1 MFVESTIISR
11 LQNFKLKD
19 YTYRRGIGTYNPFL
33 WWLPFNKKLA
43 LFLSPFSY
51 YSEKQ
56 DEIRENG
63 DEMGR
68 KTVYQTVYNRLR
80 YQILSGEAPI
90 GTPLPSERRLAEE
103 WGVSR
108 NTVVRAYED
117 LESEGLIWSKMGSG
131 RFVQPLP
138 PLSHAPWLEVKD
150 QLQPYPSYMADLLS
164 AFGQD
169 SAINFS
175 LGHGGK
181 QMLAMSGFP
190 EYVRKAADNFA
201 SYHFLPISGHTELR
215 EWAVDWMGFDQ
226 VASVEDVLMT
236 SGSQEALQLIT
247 AVLANPGDTIAV
259 EMPTYFGALQ
269 LFQSLGMRIIPIP
282 MDRQGMV
289 VDVLEGVLNRYQP
302 KFLYTVPTFHNP
314 TGTTLSLDRRK
325 KLLQLSERLGFPIV
339 EDDAYRHLHFGEPAP
354 PALKSL
360 DQTGQVIYV
369 NTFSKMLFPGLRL
382 GWIAARPSLLQRIAR
397 YKELTI
403 TNNSLGQHALLSFL
417 KSGAMEPHLKKSRE
431 VYQRQAVLMES
442 FLQRMKP
449 SGLSYDQAGGG
460 FYYWISLPENLD
472 VRELLLESMKEGV
485 LFATGDMFLARE
497 TQQPYIRLSFSFETE
512 ERIREGMEKLETA
525 FSRLRRR
532 DQD

>member
-1 MFVESTIISR
+1 
-11 LQNFKLKD
+11 
-19 YTYRRGIGTYNPFL
+19 
-33 WWLPFNKKLA
+33 
-43 LFLSPFSY
+43 
-51 YSEKQ
+51 
-56 DEIRENG
+56 
-63 DEMGR
+63 MGR

-80 YQILSGEAPI
+80 YQILSGESPI
-90 GTPLPSERRLAEE
+90 GTPLPPERRLAEE

-117 LESEGLIWSKMGSG
+117 LESEGLIFSKMGSG

-138 PLSHAPWLEVKD
+138 PVANSSWLEVKD
-150 QLQPYPSYMADLLS
+150 QLHPYPSYMAELLS
-164 AFGQD
+164 AFGQG

-181 QMLAMSGFP
+181 QMLTMSEFS
-190 EYVRKAADNFA
+190 EYVRRAADNFD
-201 SYHFLPISGHTELR
+201 SYHFLPISGHPELR

-226 VASVEDVLMT
+226 VSSAEDVLIT

-282 MDRQGMV
+282 MDRNGML
-289 VDVLEGVLNRYQP
+289 VDVLEGVLSRYQP

-314 TGTTLSLDRRK
+314 TGTTLSLERRK

-382 GWIAARPSLLQRIAR
+382 GWVAARPSIVQRIAR

-403 TNNSLGQHALLSFL
+403 TNNSLGQNALVYFL
-417 KSGAMEPHLKKSRE
+417 KSGSLVPHLKKSQE
-431 VYQRQAVLMES
+431 VYRRQSLLMES
-442 FLQRMKP
+442 FLQRMTKFD
-449 SGLSYDQAGGG
+449 LSYDQVTGG
-460 FYYWISLPENLD
+460 FYYWISLPEDLD
-472 VRELLLESMKEGV
+472 VRELLLESMQEGV

-497 TQQPYIRLSFSFETE
+497 TDQPYIRLSFSFETE
-512 ERIREGMEKLETA
+512 ERITLGMEKLETA
-525 FSRLRRR
+525 YSRLRRR
-532 DQD
+532 G